1 MPKENKL
8 NVKENEKREWD
19 EKASK
24 FLEKTSNWSFRG
36 SYDDSFTSIDS
47 LKPVHGFFKE
57 IGTAANI
64 LDYGCGN
71 GWTALLLAT
80 KVERVYAFDISIGQ
94 IRVLQKYAKENGFS
108 NIVYSVAD
116 GSHIPFPDDS
126 FQYIF
131 GNAIL
136 HHIPLRQCLPEIARV
151 LKPGGRAAFCEPFG
165 KNQPIKLIA
174 LIKGHH
180 SEKDL
185 RSDSTISY
193 SHMVTFKKYFS
204 RVEFVES
211 SLSSNRLSSRV
222 KSEDLREKFTSLKR
236 NASYLAI
243 LLEK

>member
-1 MPKENKL
+1 L
-8 NVKENEKREWD
+8 NVNEDEKREWD

-36 SYDDSFTSIDS
+36 SYDDSFTTINS
-47 LKPVHGFFKE
+47 LKPVYEFFKE
-57 IGTAANI
+57 IGSATNV

-71 GWTALLLAT
+71 GWTAMLLAT

-94 IRVLQKYAKENGFS
+94 IRVLQKYVKKNKFS
-108 NIVYSVAD
+108 NILYSVAD

-126 FQYIF
+126 VQYIF

-151 LKPGGRAAFCEPFG
+151 LKPGGRAAFCEPFR
-165 KNQPIKLIA
+165 KDHAINLIT
-174 LIKGHH
+174 LIKRHH

-185 RSDSTISY
+185 RSDTAISY
-193 SHMVTFKKYFS
+193 SHMATFKKYFS
-204 RVEFVES
+204 RVEFIKIS
-211 SLSSNRLSSRV
+211 QTSNQLSSKV
-222 KSEDLREKFTSLKR
+222 KSDDLRKKLLSLKR
-236 NASYLAI
+236 HSSYLTI

>member
-1 MPKENKL
+1 MPKVNKL
-8 NVKENEKREWD
+8 NVKEDEKREWD

-36 SYDDSFTSIDS
+36 SYDDSFTSIDT
-47 LKPVHGFFKE
+47 LKPVHAFFKE
-57 IGTAANI
+57 IESTANI

-80 KVERVYAFDISIGQ
+80 KVERVYAFDISMGQ
-94 IRVLQKYAKENGFS
+94 IRVLQKYVKRNRFN

-165 KNQPIKLIA
+165 KSPAIKVIS
-174 LIKGHH
+174 LIKCHQ

-193 SHMVTFKKYFS
+193 SNMATFKTYFS
-204 RVEFVES
+204 RVEFVKCS
-211 SLSSNRLSSRV
+211 HNRNRLSSKV

-236 NASYLAI
+236 NASYLTI

>member
-1 MPKENKL
+1 MENKL
-8 NVKENEKREWD
+8 NVIEAEKREWD

-36 SYDDSFTSIDS
+36 SYDDAFTSINI
-47 LKPVHGFFKE
+47 LKPIHTFFKDIE
-57 IGTAANI
+57 TAANI

-80 KVERVYAFDISIGQ
+80 RVQRVYAFDISIGQ
-94 IRVLQKYAKENGFS
+94 IRVLQKYVKENRFS

-165 KNQPIKLIA
+165 KNHAIKLIA
-174 LIKGHH
+174 LIKANH
-180 SEKDL
+180 SKKDL
-185 RSDSTISY
+185 HSDSTISY
-193 SHMVTFKKYFS
+193 SHMATFKKYFS
-204 RVEFVES
+204 RVEFIKS
-211 SLSSNRLSSRV
+211 SQTSNQLSLKV

-236 NASYLAI
+236 NASYLTI

>member
-8 NVKENEKREWD
+8 NVKEAEKREWN

-24 FLEKTSNWSFRG
+24 FLEKTTNWSFRG
-36 SYDDSFTSIDS
+36 SYDDSFTSINT
-47 LKPVHGFFKE
+47 LKPVHAFFKE
-57 IGTAANI
+57 IGSAANI
-64 LDYGCGN
+64 LDYGCGY

-94 IRVLQKYAKENGFS
+94 IRVLQKYVKENRFS

-165 KNQPIKLIA
+165 KNHAIKLIS
-174 LIKGHH
+174 LIKCHQ

-193 SHMVTFKKYFS
+193 SHMATFKKYFS
-204 RVEFVES
+204 RVEFVKS
-211 SLSSNRLSSRV
+211 SHTSNQFSSKV
-222 KSEDLREKFTSLKR
+222 KSEELREKIISLKR
-236 NASYLAI
+236 YASYLTI